1 MTCQFLNYPNLKLYK
16 FDDITVQLV
25 VQCRTCLLS
34 CWLPSIFA
42 DEADHPHNGL
52 KYFLR
57 NNSNF
62 CTWFQ
67 VSNNVSD
74 LANICVPWSWFNVC
88 FVNNSPSERISA
100 QCDAVSYCGS
110 HPRQGLLDQMD
121 CTLSACAK
129 FESSNPGLI
138 LGTRITP
145 LG

>member
-100 QCDAVSYCGS
+100 QWDAVSYCGS
-110 HPRQGLLDQMD
+110 HPRALQCYLEELGTKALLVHSIQ
-121 CTLSACAK
+121 LGFRL
-129 FESSNPGLI
+129 FESI
-138 LGTRITP
+138 
-145 LG
+145 